1 MRRPLPAL
9 VALLFSLVTCPLASL
24 EAAEPAARP
33 AEPRLADDYAGE
45 LPRVPAHDPAAAQ
58 ATFKIRPGFQL
69 QLLAA
74 EPLVHDPV
82 ALCFDEQN
90 RLFVVEMCDYSEQDQ
105 EFLGAVRLLED
116 TDGDGRY
123 DRSTVYCD
131 KLSWPTAVSCWR
143 GGIFV
148 GAAPDIWYFR
158 DTDGDGRADEQRKV
172 FTGFSR
178 GNVQGM
184 LNSFC
189 WGLDHRIHG
198 SASSGGGDI
207 RPADQPQAQPV
218 SVRGHDFAFDPETLE
233 FAATTGGAQH
243 GMCFD
248 DWGHRFVCSNSDHI
262 QLVMFEDRY
271 LARNPVL
278 APPAGRI
285 SIAADGPQAEVFRI
299 SPVEPW
305 RIVRTR
311 LRVSGLV
318 PGPVEGGGRAAGY
331 FTSATGV
338 TIFRGDGWPSDYRG
352 NAFIG
357 DVGSNIVHR
366 KSLER
371 QGLEWVARRADEGVE
386 FLASSDNWFRPAQF
400 ANAPDG
406 TLYIADVYREVIEHP
421 ASIPPVIKQHLDLTS
436 GRDRG
441 RIYRVVPDGF
451 RQPRLPRL
459 GDLSTSSLVAEL
471 ASDNGWRR
479 DTASRLLCER
489 QDPQAVEPLAKLVT
503 QSPAP
508 LARLHA
514 LYALEAQ
521 RALRPELLIA
531 ALHDSEPGVR
541 RHAIRL
547 AERQAEGSTALQSK
561 LLTLAGDPDPEV
573 RYQLAF
579 TLGELKNPARLEVLA
594 ELARRDAADRW
605 MRAAIESSLSAG
617 SAEVLARLLQDKP
630 FRESEPGRQLL
641 EELAGQIA
649 ARNQADELQGLAS
662 GIGSLAPV
670 DAGLARQLIR
680 AGAERLPGGV
690 DALSRLLASVDKQL
704 LDDLIQSALTTAS
717 AAELPVAARRE
728 AIESLWLAPWQTA
741 GPLLSA
747 ALENRQPQEIQ
758 RAALATLRRF
768 DTPEVATIVLAAW
781 PGFSP
786 TARSAAAEVI
796 FSRPQY
802 LHALLEAIGRDE
814 FSPTDLEQARV
825 KLLLDE
831 SRTKLEPNVRAKLA
845 QALAGRR
852 QDVLA
857 AYQPALAAAGDTA
870 RGKIVFQKTCAPCH
884 RLEGTGHEI
893 GPNLATIQN
902 RGAEAILVNVLDPS
916 REVNPQYLNYV
927 LTTTDGRALTGM
939 IATENANS
947 ITLQRAEKQSDTVL
961 RQEIDELRSTGLSI
975 MPEGLEKEINVE
987 AMADLIAYLLSV
999 K

>member
-1 MRRPLPAL
+1 
-9 VALLFSLVTCPLASL
+9 
-24 EAAEPAARP
+24 
-33 AEPRLADDYAGE
+33 
-45 LPRVPAHDPAAAQ
+45 
-58 ATFKIRPGFQL
+58 
-69 QLLAA
+69 
-74 EPLVHDPV
+74 
-82 ALCFDEQN
+82 
-90 RLFVVEMCDYSEQDQ
+90 
-105 EFLGAVRLLED
+105 
-116 TDGDGRY
+116 
-123 DRSTVYCD
+123 
-131 KLSWPTAVSCWR
+131 
-143 GGIFV
+143 
-148 GAAPDIWYFR
+148 
-158 DTDGDGRADEQRKV
+158 
-172 FTGFSR
+172 
-178 GNVQGM
+178 
-184 LNSFC
+184 
-189 WGLDHRIHG
+189 
-198 SASSGGGDI
+198 
-207 RPADQPQAQPV
+207 
-218 SVRGHDFAFDPETLE
+218 
-233 FAATTGGAQH
+233 
-243 GMCFD
+243 
-248 DWGHRFVCSNSDHI
+248 
-262 QLVMFEDRY
+262 
-271 LARNPVL
+271 
-278 APPAGRI
+278 
-285 SIAADGPQAEVFRI
+285 
-299 SPVEPW
+299 
-305 RIVRTR
+305 
-311 LRVSGLV
+311 
-318 PGPVEGGGRAAGY
+318 
-331 FTSATGV
+331 
-338 TIFRGDGWPSDYRG
+338 
-352 NAFIG
+352 
-357 DVGSNIVHR
+357 
-366 KSLER
+366 
-371 QGLEWVARRADEGVE
+371 
-386 FLASSDNWFRPAQF
+386 
-400 ANAPDG
+400 
-406 TLYIADVYREVIEHP
+406 
-421 ASIPPVIKQHLDLTS
+421 
-436 GRDRG
+436 
-441 RIYRVVPDGF
+441 
-451 RQPRLPRL
+451 PRL
-459 GDLSTSSLVAEL
+459 GALSTAQLVAEL

-489 QDPQAVEPLAKLVT
+489 QDPQGVQPLTQLVT

-521 RALRPELLIA
+521 QALRPELLIA
-531 ALHDSEPGVR
+531 ALDDSEAGVR

-579 TLGELKNPARLEVLA
+579 TLGELKNSARLEVLA

-605 MRAAIESSLSAG
+605 MRAAIESSLSEG
-617 SAEVLARLLQDKP
+617 SAEVLARLLRDKP
-630 FRESEPGRQLL
+630 FRESESGRQFLG
-641 EELAGQIA
+641 ELAGQIA
-649 ARNQADELQGLAS
+649 VRSQAGELQGLAT

-680 AGAERLPGGV
+680 ASAERLPGGV
-690 DALSRLLASVDKQL
+690 TALAELLASVDKQL
-704 LDDLIQSALTTAS
+704 LDDLIQSAVATAS
-717 AAELPVAARRE
+717 AAEQPVAARRE

-768 DTPEVATIVLAAW
+768 DTPEVAAIVLAAW

-802 LHALLEAIGRDE
+802 QSALVAAIGRDE
-814 FSPTDLEQARV
+814 FSPSDLEQARV

-831 SRTKLEPNVRAKLA
+831 SRTKLEPSVRAKLA

-857 AYQPALAAAGDTA
+857 AYQPALAAAGDAA
-870 RGKIVFQKTCAPCH
+870 RGKSVFQKTCAPCH
-884 RLEGTGHEI
+884 RLEGAGHEI

-975 MPEGLEKEINVE
+975 MPEGLEKEISVE